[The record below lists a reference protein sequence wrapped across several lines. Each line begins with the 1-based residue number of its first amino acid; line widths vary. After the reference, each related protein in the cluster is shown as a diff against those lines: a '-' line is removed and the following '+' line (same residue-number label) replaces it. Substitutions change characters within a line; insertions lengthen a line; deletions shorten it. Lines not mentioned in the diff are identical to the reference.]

1 MPATH
6 APETLNQ
13 VLFVSFVPRF
23 PLVSEWRLSTTFP
36 LNTVFKHVQ

>member
-23 PLVSEWRLSTTFP
+23 PLCARGAYPRPFL
-36 LNTVFKHVQ
+36 